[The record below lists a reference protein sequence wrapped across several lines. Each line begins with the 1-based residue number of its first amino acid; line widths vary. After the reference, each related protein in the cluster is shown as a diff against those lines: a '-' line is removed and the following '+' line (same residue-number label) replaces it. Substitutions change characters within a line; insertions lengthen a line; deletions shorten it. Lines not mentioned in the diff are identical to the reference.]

1 MPYPSQI
8 NAETILKVA
17 RDMIRTNGVE
27 KLSLNKLAAAMGVKA
42 PSLYRYY
49 SSKAVLLR
57 SVNEDTIIRLFS
69 NLNSVLELPISPTDQ
84 ILEAAR
90 RYRHFAH
97 DNASVY
103 GMLFT
108 NTIDDLH
115 LDPDTNVRL
124 VLPYQ
129 NLMASICGEQNALAA
144 LRGFLALMHGFVMLE
159 LAEQLRRG
167 GDLTVAYEASV
178 RAYLRGWQET

>member
-8 NAETILKVA
+8 NAETILETA

-49 SSKAVLLR
+49 RNKAALLQA
-57 SVNEDTIIRLFS
+57 VNEDTVVRLFQAM
-69 NLNSVLELPISPTDQ
+69 NP
-84 ILEAAR
+84 ILEMPGQPVDRIVDAAH
-90 RYRHFAH
+90 RYRSFAH
-97 DNASVY
+97 DNAAIY

-108 NTIDDLH
+108 NTIDDLRP
-115 LDPDTNVRL
+115 DPEMNVRM

-129 NLMASICGEQNALAA
+129 SLMATICGEQNALSA

-167 GDLTVAYEASV
+167 GDLSVAYEASV
-178 RAYLRGWQET
+178 RAYLDGWQAA

>member
-8 NAETILKVA
+8 NAETILETA
-17 RDMIRTNGVE
+17 RDMITLNGVE

-49 SSKAVLLR
+49 RSKAALLR
-57 SVNEDTIIRLFS
+57 AINEDTITRLFTT
-69 NLNSVLELPISPTDQ
+69 LNPVLEMPIAPTDQ
-84 ILEAAR
+84 VMEAAR
-90 RYRHFAH
+90 RYRTFAH
-97 DNASVY
+97 ANAAVY

-108 NTIDDLH
+108 NTIDDLRP
-115 LDPDTNVRL
+115 DPEASVRM
-124 VLPYQ
+124 VLPFQ
-129 NLMASICGEQNALAA
+129 ALMATLCGEQHALAA

-167 GDLTVAYEASV
+167 GDLSVAYESSV
-178 RAYLRGWQET
+178 RAYMAGWRAL